1 MRTQIITLGFF
12 LTLLTIYGKEAR
24 KLDTIYANE
33 KMNLA
38 LFFPAN
44 IHQGI
49 VGSNNF
55 VFSYNR
61 EKGQTLGLLKATN
74 GEPSNLLVVTTDGNI
89 YSYIIKYAES
99 LDELNR
105 FINLS
110 DSIGHESKRESIV
123 KVEPVKTKPK
133 TERKKQHSNSF
144 LEKSCA
150 ALLEQSE
157 RKNIIKRKKGLSLGI
172 KNMVYY
178 KDLVFVQF
186 EIKNKS
192 GIDFDIDYLK
202 LALVSGNGKRKSSY
216 QSTPLIPG
224 YIHKM
229 PNKTRHA
236 GTSRFVY
243 VIPKFTLGDNE
254 KLELSLKELNGN
266 RELILKRKL

>member
-1 MRTQIITLGFF
+1 MKTRIITLGFF
-12 LTLLTIYGKEAR
+12 LILLTIYGKETK

-44 IHQGI
+44 IRQGI
-49 VGSNNF
+49 VGSDNF

-89 YSYIIKYAES
+89 YSYIIKYTES

-105 FINLS
+105 FITLS
-110 DSIGHESKRESIV
+110 DSIGHESKREPIV
-123 KVEPVKTKPK
+123 KVKPVKTKSK
-133 TERKKQHSNSF
+133 TERKKQPSNPF

-150 ALLEQSE
+150 ALLEHPE
-157 RKNIIKRKKGLSLGI
+157 RKNIVKRKKDLSLGI

-216 QSTPLIPG
+216 QSTPLIPS
-224 YIHKM
+224 YIYKM
-229 PNKTRHA
+229 PNKTRHEE
-236 GTSRFVY
+236 TSRFVY

-254 KLELSLKELNGN
+254 KLELSLKELSGN
-266 RELILKRKL
+266 RELVLERRL